1 MQEQTP
7 FATAVQPPPGRA
19 KVAWSQLEGLLA
31 RRNVIPVIGPD
42 VVVVDGAL
50 GRRPLTDY
58 IAKDVA
64 ETLELDQGWNE
75 KTTLNDVA
83 CRCLASNMPIDDV
96 YTAVKDSL
104 ESHPFEPPESL
115 RKLARI
121 DAFKLF
127 VTTTF
132 DDLMKRAL
140 DIERFNGEDKTAVYA
155 YSPEQVE
162 DIPDAVDRLR
172 GATVYHLLG
181 RASKVRPYVV
191 TEEDTLE
198 FVHALQSDMRSPK
211 LLLDGLGSHSLLIIG
226 SGYSDWLA
234 RFFLRVTKR
243 ERLLLARRKTDFVA
257 DARLREEL
265 GLKSFL
271 KQFNAGTKVFESDA
285 EEFIDELAERWQ
297 KIAGSSS
304 PQPVPTV
311 RGSTEEHNVFIS
323 YAHEDA
329 PDAKALASA
338 LRNLGVPVWLDKP
351 AGYDEQGGL
360 IGGDKFPEKIA
371 SQIRAAALFVPLLS
385 RNVETMEKRFF
396 RREWGVAVDTA
407 VEASDA
413 AAYISPVKLDDISQ
427 SSPHIPPGFKQGLHW
442 EDISASGVERVALN
456 LREAYR
462 NYQRA
467 RSEGR

>member
-1 MQEQTP
+1 M
-7 FATAVQPPPGRA
+7 
-19 KVAWSQLEGLLA
+19 
-31 RRNVIPVIGPD
+31 
-42 VVVVDGAL
+42 
-50 GRRPLTDY
+50 
-58 IAKDVA
+58 
-64 ETLELDQGWNE
+64 
-75 KTTLNDVA
+75 
-83 CRCLASNMPIDDV
+83 
-96 YTAVKDSL
+96 
-104 ESHPFEPPESL
+104 
-115 RKLARI
+115 
-121 DAFKLF
+121 
-127 VTTTF
+127 
-132 DDLMKRAL
+132 
-140 DIERFNGEDKTAVYA
+140 
-155 YSPEQVE
+155 
-162 DIPDAVDRLR
+162 
-172 GATVYHLLG
+172 
-181 RASKVRPYVV
+181 
-191 TEEDTLE
+191 
-198 FVHALQSDMRSPK
+198 
-211 LLLDGLGSHSLLIIG
+211 
-226 SGYSDWLA
+226 
-234 RFFLRVTKR
+234 
-243 ERLLLARRKTDFVA
+243 
-257 DARLREEL
+257 
-265 GLKSFL
+265 
-271 KQFNAGTKVFESDA
+271 
-285 EEFIDELAERWQ
+285 
-297 KIAGSSS
+297 
-304 PQPVPTV
+304 PTV

>member
-1 MQEQTP
+1 MSEQIP
-7 FATAVQPPPGRA
+7 LATSVQPAPGRA

-31 RRNVIPVIGPD
+31 KRNVIPVIGPD
-42 VVVVDGAL
+42 VVVVDGDL

-75 KTTLNDVA
+75 NTTLNDVA
-83 CRCLASNMPIDDV
+83 CRALASNMPIDDV

-121 DAFKLF
+121 NAFSLF

-132 DDLMKRAL
+132 DDLLKRAL
-140 DIERFNGEDKTAVYA
+140 DIERFGGEDKTAVYA

-162 DIPDAVDRLR
+162 DIPDTVARLR

-257 DARLREEL
+257 DARVRDES

-271 KQFNAGTKVFESDA
+271 RQFNAGTKVFEIDA
-285 EEFIDELAERWQ
+285 PDFIDELAERWE
-297 KIAGSSS
+297 KIGGPS
-304 PQPVPTV
+304 PQPSPKA
-311 RGSTEEHNVFIS
+311 RGNGEEHNVFIS
-323 YAHEDA
+323 YAHEDSA
-329 PDAKALASA
+329 DAKALAGA
-338 LRNLGVPVWLDKP
+338 LRNLGVPVWLDRP

-360 IGGDKFPEKIA
+360 IGGDKFPDKIA

-385 RNVETMEKRFF
+385 RNVETMEKRYF
-396 RREWGVAVDTA
+396 RREWDEALDA
-407 VEASDA
+407 AKEASAA
-413 AAYISPVKLDDISQ
+413 AAYISPVRLDDIPQ
-427 SSPHIPPGFKQGLHW
+427 TSPHISAGFKQGLHW
-442 EDISASGVERVALN
+442 EDIGASGVERVALN
-456 LREAYR
+456 LRDAYR

>member
-42 VVVVDGAL
+42 VVVVDGEL

-75 KTTLNDVA
+75 KMSLNDVA

-121 DAFKLF
+121 NAFNLF

-162 DIPDAVDRLR
+162 DIPDSVDRLR
-172 GATVYHLLG
+172 GPTVYHLLG

-257 DARLREEL
+257 DARLRDEV

-271 KQFNAGTKVFESDA
+271 KQFNAGTKVFESEASD
-285 EEFIDELAERWQ
+285 FIDELAERWE
-297 KIAGSSS
+297 KIAGSS
-304 PQPVPTV
+304 PQPAPKS
-311 RGSTEEHNVFIS
+311 RSNGEEHNVFIS
-323 YAHEDA
+323 YAHEDSD
-329 PDAKALASA
+329 DAKALASA

-371 SQIRAAALFVPLLS
+371 MQIRDAALFVPLLS
-385 RNVETMEKRFF
+385 RNVETVDKRFF
-396 RREWGVAVDTA
+396 RREWGVALDA
-407 VEASDA
+407 AIEASDA
-413 AAYISPVKLDDISQ
+413 TAYISPVKLDDIAQ
-427 SSPHIPPGFKQGLHW
+427 TSPHIPPGFKQGLHW
-442 EDISASGVERVALN
+442 EDIRASGVERVALN

>member
-1 MQEQTP
+1 MQEQIP
-7 FATAVQPPPGRA
+7 LATSVQPAPGRA

-31 RRNVIPVIGPD
+31 KRNVIPVIGSD
-42 VVVVDGAL
+42 VVVVDGEL
-50 GRRPLTDY
+50 GKRPLTDY

-75 KTTLNDVA
+75 TTTLNDVA
-83 CRCLASNMPIDDV
+83 CRALASNMPIDDV

-121 DAFKLF
+121 NAFTLF

-132 DDLMKRAL
+132 DDLLKRAI
-140 DIERFNGEDKTAVYA
+140 DIERFGGEDKTAVYA

-172 GATVYHLLG
+172 PSVYHLLG

-257 DARLREEL
+257 DARMRDET

-271 KQFNAGTKVFESDA
+271 KQFNAGTKVFEIDA
-285 EEFIDELAERWQ
+285 PEFIDELVERWE
-297 KIAGSSS
+297 KIAGAAHAPA
-304 PQPVPTV
+304 PQT
-311 RGSTEEHNVFIS
+311 RGSNNEEHNIFIS
-323 YAHEDA
+323 YAHEDS

-351 AGYDEQGGL
+351 VGYDEPGGL
-360 IGGDKFPEKIA
+360 IGGDKFPDKIA
-371 SQIRAAALFVPLLS
+371 AQIRAAALFVPLLS
-385 RNVETMEKRFF
+385 RNVETVDKRFF
-396 RREWGVAVDTA
+396 RREWGIALDTA

-413 AAYISPVKLDDISQ
+413 AAYISPVRLDDVSQ
-427 SSPHIPPGFKQGLHW
+427 TSPHIPPGFKQGLHW
-442 EDISASGVERVALN
+442 EDIGASGVERVALN
-456 LREAYR
+456 LRDAYR